1 MKTKQLRKTTLAI
14 LLLLVMLAG
23 MLSPSVFADTGQTFR
38 DVSPGSWYERDVEY
52 CCQRGIMNGT
62 GKTKFSPNDHATRGQ
77 VITVLWRLADC
88 PEPETDPP
96 FDDVKKSDFFSAAVA
111 WSAANGITKG
121 VSANKYSPHTE
132 ISRAEVITLLY
143 RQYGKTLA
151 SSVDENLLS
160 AYQDSDQISAW
171 AREAVAWAI
180 QTGVMEG
187 KTKTRFDPAA
197 PVKRCELAAI
207 FHRLGTRL
215 ETPAPKAGVL
225 LKGKL
230 LTLEESTAQLIED
243 FGKPNQKIE
252 SAYPFTWWVY
262 GTGTYEDFFLAGVAD
277 DRIVALWI
285 ENKSWR
291 SVSGYRAGSS
301 YSKVSDPNVFAQPS
315 GAKAVPYGYYACV
328 HTPYEDYRL
337 VTRTDQTHLDNEA
350 RIEVRLISAYRVFNG
365 LPPVTRSQTASKAAQ
380 QHSDDMKQNGFAS
393 HIGSDGS
400 TPRERMNT
408 VGLADAYL
416 GETIGA
422 GVNGI
427 LLTHT
432 NLVSSAPHRAIL
444 LLAGA
449 VSVGVGVAYGRVKNA
464 TGLIVTED
472 YLNR

>member
-1 MKTKQLRKTTLAI
+1 MKRIAAF
-14 LLLLVMLAG
+14 VMVLGVVAC
-23 MLSPSVFADTGQTFR
+23 MMIPIPFADTGQTADTGRFL
-38 DVSPGSWYERDVEY
+38 DVPADSWYAQDVAYAAEK
-52 CCQRGIMNGT
+52 GIVKGT
-62 GKTKFSPNDHATRGQ
+62 SRTTFSPEAHASRGQ
-77 VITVLWRLADC
+77 FVTILYRLEGC
-88 PEPETDPP
+88 PEPADPEAA
-96 FDDVKKSDFFSAAVA
+96 FDDVNAGDYYAMPVA
-111 WSAANGITKG
+111 WAAQNNIAKG
-121 VSANKYSPHTE
+121 SGRLFLPRLD
-132 ISRAEVITLLY
+132 ISRAEVVTMLW
-143 RQYGKTLA
+143 RRYGQTRAPDL
-151 SSVDENLLS
+151 NLLS
-160 AYQDSDQISAW
+160 AFKDENEIPAY
-171 AREAVAWAI
+171 ARQAVAWAL
-180 QTGVMEG
+180 QTGIMEG
-187 KTKTRFDPAA
+187 KSRTRFDPTAPMKRSEIAA
-197 PVKRCELAAI
+197 VFR
-207 FHRLGTRL
+207 RLCQYL

-230 LTLEESTAQLIED
+230 LTLEESSAQLIEA
-243 FGKPNQKIE
+243 FGKPDQKLE

-262 GTGTYEDFFLAGVAD
+262 GTRTYEDFFLAGVAD
-277 DRIVALWI
+277 DRIVALWV

-315 GAKAVPYGYYACV
+315 GAKTVPYGYYACV

-350 RIEVRLISAYRVFNG
+350 RIDVHLISAYRVFNG

-380 QHSDDMKQNGFAS
+380 KHSDDMKQNGFAS

-400 TPRERMNT
+400 TPRDRMKT

-464 TGLIVTED
+464 TGLNVTED